1 MTTSALVIAP
11 QLTSSRQASHRQRDE
26 AAQLDEAIG
35 LAAAIDLHVVG
46 SASVKL
52 GEPRPA
58 TLFGSGKVE
67 EIHDWRETTDADL
80 VIVDGALTPVQ
91 QRNLERAWDAK
102 VLDRTALILEIF
114 GARAQTKEGVLQVE
128 LAHLIYQK
136 SRLVRSWTHLER
148 QRGGVGFLGGPGE
161 TQIEADRREI
171 QKKINKLEKALEDV
185 KRTRQLHRRKRKRI
199 PQPVVALVGYTNAGK
214 STLFNRLTR
223 SDIFAKDLLF
233 ATLDPTLRQLKLPHG
248 SIVIL
253 SDTVGFISDLP
264 TQLIAAFQATLEEVT
279 EADLILHVRDISHP
293 DSDLQ
298 ADDVYTTL
306 KQLGLNVE
314 GNAHFVEVHNK
325 IDLLPQTS
333 ALSAAPRAVTGT
345 GTTEIAGGDSGSQI
359 VPVSAKTGEGVDA
372 LLGAIEHHMTQKRRV
387 FELQLPFEDGEALA
401 ALYRTVEVLARNDDE
416 AHVRI
421 TVRVPPERL
430 EPFQAAY
437 AARILD

>member
-11 QLTSSRQASHRQRDE
+11 QLTSSRSASHRQRDE

-46 SASVKL
+46 SATVKL
-52 GEPRPA
+52 TEPRPA
-58 TLFGSGKVE
+58 TLFGSGKVA

-80 VIVDGALTPVQ
+80 IIVDGALTPVQ

-161 TQIEADRREI
+161 TQIEADRRDI
-171 QKKINKLEKALEDV
+171 QKKIHKLEKALEDV
-185 KRTRQLHRRKRKRI
+185 KRTRQLHRQKRKRI
-199 PQPVVALVGYTNAGK
+199 PHPVVALVGYTNAGK
-214 STLFNRLTR
+214 STLFNRLTQ
-223 SDIFAKDLLF
+223 SEIFAKDLLF

-248 SIVIL
+248 SQVIL

-264 TQLIAAFQATLEEVT
+264 TQLIAAFQATLEEVI
-279 EADLILHVRDISHP
+279 EADLIIHVRDISHP

-298 ADDVYTTL
+298 AEDVYQTL
-306 KQLGLNVE
+306 KQLGLDLASH
-314 GNAHFVEVHNK
+314 GHFLEVQNK
-325 IDLLPQTS
+325 IDLLPQTG
-333 ALSAAPRAVTGT
+333 ALSAVPRAPD
-345 GTTEIAGGDSGSQI
+345 GGDAEAGMPV
-359 VPVSAKTGEGVDA
+359 VPVSARTGEGLDQ
-372 LLGAIEHHMTQKRRV
+372 LLCAIETHMTQTRRV
-387 FELQLPFEDGEALA
+387 FQLTLPFEDGQGLA
-401 ALYRTVEVLARNDDE
+401 ALYRMVEVLERQDHED
-416 AHVRI
+416 HVRV

-430 EPFQAAY
+430 DPFQAAY
-437 AARILD
+437 AARILM